1 MLTRLRAIRV
11 GTAIVGLVVC
21 PLLCAERGRA
31 QSGSADQTVARIG
44 DYVARY
50 YERAQSLVAEESV
63 AVQPLDRDL
72 TPLGFARRLLY
83 EFRLEWN
90 PDAIG
95 DESPATITR
104 TLLAINGK
112 PPRPRDEP
120 KCLDPRSVSPEP
132 LAFLLPDRRDKFTF
146 ASAGVGRFDGRS
158 AVMVDYR
165 SIKEEPPTAT
175 IDEKDK
181 DCIMFDL
188 PGRSRGRVWADPE
201 TAEIIRLDEKLTGM
215 VDVPLPRKSK
225 RTDLPIYWT
234 IERADM
240 SMVYSR
246 VAFRDPEETLLLPSR
261 VDTTTVIRGGGVQRL
276 RVTQTF
282 ANYRRF
288 ITGTRIVP

>member
-11 GTAIVGLVVC
+11 GTAIVGLAVC
-21 PLLCAERGRA
+21 PLVCAERGRA

-165 SIKEEPPTAT
+165 SVK
-175 IDEKDK
+175 
-181 DCIMFDL
+181 
-188 PGRSRGRVWADPE
+188 RSRRRRRS
-201 TAEIIRLDEKLTGM
+201 T
-215 VDVPLPRKSK
+215 K
-225 RTDLPIYWT
+225 RTRTASCSIC
-234 IERADM
+234 
-240 SMVYSR
+240 
-246 VAFRDPEETLLLPSR
+246 R
-261 VDTTTVIRGGGVQRL
+261 VDRGGASGPTPRP
-276 RVTQTF
+276 
-282 ANYRRF
+282 RRSSGS
-288 ITGTRIVP
+288 TNS